1 MLVEDFKNDIQ
12 KNDGDI
18 KILYKP
24 EDHIILEADKGRLT
38 QVLSNILNNAI
49 KFSKKT
55 GGKISITTTVQQ
67 MQNSNK
73 SDEKVL
79 VSIKDNGTG
88 IDSYNNAKVIYK
100 ICYKVRI
107 RHWFRTVYIK
117 KYYRSSWWI
126 NMGRKQF

>member
-1 MLVEDFKNDIQ
+1 MVEDFKNDIQ

-24 EDHIILEADKGRLT
+24 EDHIIFEKQIKESTLT

-49 KFSKKT
+49 NFKKT

-73 SDEKVL
+73 SDKK
-79 VSIKDNGTG
+79 SI
-88 IDSYNNAKVIYK
+88 
-100 ICYKVRI
+100 C
-107 RHWFRTVYIK
+107 
-117 KYYRSSWWI
+117 
-126 NMGRKQF
+126 